1 MKVKENPFQA
11 PPQLGDQVQ
20 FSFQPSESTE
30 STSATPTANIFAQ
43 AFKNP
48 PKLKHVTPPT
58 VKNAAIDQ
66 PKNSVQ
72 AEKERIFEE
81 QARIRVLRET
91 FWFIS
96 RLYAADRYIDHYA
109 LAG

>member
-1 MKVKENPFQA
+1 MNQEVEAPVQPPLAPPPGPPQA
-11 PPQLGDQVQ
+11 PPKLGDQVQ
-20 FSFQPSESTE
+20 FNFQPSETTE
-30 STSATPTANIFAQ
+30 SSSATPTANIFAQ

-81 QARIRVLRET
+81 QARDGVRNFKNRKI
-91 FWFIS
+91 
-96 RLYAADRYIDHYA
+96 
-109 LAG
+109 